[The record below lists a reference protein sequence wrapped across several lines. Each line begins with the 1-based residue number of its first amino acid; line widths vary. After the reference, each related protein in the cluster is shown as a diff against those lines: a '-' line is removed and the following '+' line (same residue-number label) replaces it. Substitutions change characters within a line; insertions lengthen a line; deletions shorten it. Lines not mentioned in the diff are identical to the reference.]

1 MILAQLYIG
10 YAQAAEAWAEAEGV
24 LSTYRMACS
33 RQPEAWRAQWA
44 GGANELV
51 SGSVFTAMRRDPY
64 ILHGN
69 VLVWIDI
76 RCTTAPRLAAGRRAT
91 PTGRGPNPDP
101 RGRPPL
107 PLCVMAAST
116 EEVEANGLTWLPG
129 DIVDVETED
138 GIEVAS
144 VVGRSKSGDKT
155 ELRVR
160 FADGAVDDWDA
171 EDMKKKWAVGE
182 DIEVDTD
189 DGMERATILGAPESG
204 SHTEMRV
211 RFADGVIDDWEWAD
225 FLSIETGSGQKL
237 VQKPEHTADQ
247 PPDTEEGG
255 SSSEPEDP
263 DMVSDDEEPE
273 DSDLASDDEGPT
285 DPPGVKP
292 EHTADQPPDTEE
304 GGSSSEPE
312 DPNMASDDEEP
323 EGSDLASDD
332 EGPTDSVAIPPPSM
346 PARPEQVLETMLE
359 AAATDSNVQT
369 LGCNSLSAL
378 ADADGSDWPKRR
390 TSAGV
395 LLTEQGAVA
404 AVLRAMDANPTA
416 PELQVSRWALAPSK
430 GISTIG
436 HRGTA

>member
-1 MILAQLYIG
+1 
-10 YAQAAEAWAEAEGV
+10 
-24 LSTYRMACS
+24 
-33 RQPEAWRAQWA
+33 
-44 GGANELV
+44 
-51 SGSVFTAMRRDPY
+51 
-64 ILHGN
+64 
-69 VLVWIDI
+69 
-76 RCTTAPRLAAGRRAT
+76 
-91 PTGRGPNPDP
+91 
-101 RGRPPL
+101 
-107 PLCVMAAST
+107 MAAST

-225 FLSIETGSGQKL
+225 FQKL

-285 DPPGVKP
+285 D
-292 EHTADQPPDTEE
+292 
-304 GGSSSEPE
+304 
-312 DPNMASDDEEP
+312 
-323 EGSDLASDD
+323 
-332 EGPTDSVAIPPPSM
+332 SVAIPPPSM
-346 PARPEQVLETMLE
+346 PAGPEQVLETMLE

-369 LGCNSLSAL
+369 LGCDSLSAL

>member
-1 MILAQLYIG
+1 
-10 YAQAAEAWAEAEGV
+10 
-24 LSTYRMACS
+24 
-33 RQPEAWRAQWA
+33 
-44 GGANELV
+44 
-51 SGSVFTAMRRDPY
+51 
-64 ILHGN
+64 
-69 VLVWIDI
+69 
-76 RCTTAPRLAAGRRAT
+76 
-91 PTGRGPNPDP
+91 
-101 RGRPPL
+101 
-107 PLCVMAAST
+107 MAAST

-189 DGMERATILGAPESG
+189 MA
-204 SHTEMRV
+204 
-211 RFADGVIDDWEWAD
+211 
-225 FLSIETGSGQKL
+225 
-237 VQKPEHTADQ
+237 
-247 PPDTEEGG
+247 
-255 SSSEPEDP
+255 
-263 DMVSDDEEPE
+263 SDDEEPE